1 MGNKTIN
8 NFSEIAPLKRVLLN
22 RPGEECLHMSPFNL
36 ARLHFDGIP
45 YLPHYQRDHDIF
57 SDTLRKEGVEVVYST
72 QLFGEAMDAAPV
84 GTREKFIKQFLK
96 EGGVTDPKIYKAAF
110 DLLNSI
116 KDNRALGAK
125 CNAGTHISELGLEKE
140 DPLHYY
146 RSRDRRGDMVLDPSP
161 NSFAPRDP
169 FITIGNGVIL
179 PTMWAVTRK
188 RETIQFEYI
197 LKYHPLYKDLKQ
209 YYGRYEEHSIEGGD
223 VQVLNEEVIMIGC
236 SERTEPEAIEKFAKN
251 LFAEEGTT
259 FNTVIAF
266 DMPDEGECMHLDT
279 VMTRVDY
286 TKFAV
291 VKEVADVSKFFILTP
306 NGKGRVKIELDP
318 LPLEGI
324 LKKYLHL
331 KEVDLIPC
339 GNGNTMDS
347 ERERYSDGCNYL
359 CIRPGVVIGYD
370 RNFTTNQALRDHGVE
385 VIEIPS
391 AELINGRGGP
401 HCMSMALIRE
411 NDKSTKAYF
420 D

>member
-1 MGNKTIN
+1 MKSIN
-8 NFSEIAPLKRVLLN
+8 NFSEIAPLKRVLMN

-36 ARLHFDGIP
+36 SRLYFDGIP
-45 YLPHYQRDHDIF
+45 YMPHYQRDHDIF
-57 SDTLRKEGVEVVYST
+57 ADSLRKEGVEVVYST

-96 EGGVTDPKIYKAAF
+96 EGGVTDPKIYAAAF
-110 DLLNSI
+110 NLLNSI

-161 NSFAPRDP
+161 NSYAPRDP
-169 FITIGNGVIL
+169 IITVGNSVIL
-179 PTMWAVTRK
+179 PTMWALTRK
-188 RETIQFEYI
+188 RETLIFEYI
-197 LKYHPLYKDLKQ
+197 FKYHPLYKDVTVH
-209 YYGRYEEHSIEGGD
+209 YGRYEQHSIEGGD
-223 VQVLNEEVIMIGC
+223 VQVMNEETIIIGC
-236 SERTEPEAIEKFAKN
+236 SQRTEPEAIEKVAKSIFN
-251 LFAEEGTT
+251 EPGST

-286 TKFAV
+286 NKFAV
-291 VKEVADVSKFFILTP
+291 VQEVADMSKFFILTKD
-306 NGKGRVKIELDP
+306 GKNVKITLDP

-331 KEVDLIPC
+331 DDVVIIKC

-347 ERERYSDGCNYL
+347 ERERFSDGCNFL
-359 CIRPGVVIGYD
+359 CVKPGVVIGYD
-370 RNFTTNQALRDHGVE
+370 RNFTTNQAMRDNGVR

-391 AELINGRGGP
+391 AELCCGRGGP
-401 HCMSMALIRE
+401 HCLSMALIRE
-411 NDKSTKAYF
+411 NDKSTKAHF
-420 D
+420 DL